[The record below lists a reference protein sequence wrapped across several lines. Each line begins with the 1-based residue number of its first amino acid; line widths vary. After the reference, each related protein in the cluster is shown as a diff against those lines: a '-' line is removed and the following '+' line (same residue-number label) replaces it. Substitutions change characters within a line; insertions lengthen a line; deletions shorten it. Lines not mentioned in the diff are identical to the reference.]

1 MNGEREYNMDYL
13 RVVSCF
19 LIVLLHFSGS
29 YWMCVPIESA
39 SFKIMGVYNCITRT
53 GVPIFIMLSG
63 YFLLDRTYTFDWKNY
78 WKRPVKLLAGF
89 YVWAFFYAFQG
100 LFVELIRTGEVTAG
114 RWEYT
119 INEFIFGHY
128 HMWFCFLICG
138 YYFLY
143 PIAKRIA
150 EDREILTLFM
160 ILWVLWAYVIPWG
173 CNWLNLPS
181 LTRYFNGFEMNVVK
195 GYWGYFFLGYFI
207 KQCKW
212 TTWKKNTIYIAG
224 LVSLGLTIYLT
235 ISQSIMEGECVETW
249 LGTSSPFVLMM
260 SFSVFLLFW
269 SYKMNSKGERN
280 QIIVKISE
288 CTFFIYMFH
297 VFLLEK
303 MNLLGITT
311 VSFQPLISVP
321 LLSVIA
327 FCISLLLAFIVDKI
341 PVLGKILLLK

>member
-1 MNGEREYNMDYL
+1 MNREREYNMDYL

-29 YWMCVPIESA
+29 YWMCVPIESS
-39 SFKIMGVYNCITRT
+39 SFKIMSVYNSATRI
-53 GVPIFIMLSG
+53 GVSIFIMLSG

-78 WKRPVKLLAGF
+78 LKRPAKLLTGF

-100 LFVELIRTGEVTAG
+100 LIVEFIRTGTITDD
-114 RWEYT
+114 RWEFT

-128 HMWFCFLICG
+128 HMWYCFLICG

-150 EDREILTLFM
+150 EDREVLTLFI
-160 ILWVLWAYVIPWG
+160 ILWVLLAYVIPWG
-173 CNWLNLPS
+173 CDWLKLPS
-181 LTRYFNGFEMNVVK
+181 LARYFNEFEMNPVK

-212 TTWKKNTIYIAG
+212 TTRKKNTIYILG
-224 LVSLGLTIYLT
+224 LVSWGLTIYLT
-235 ISQSIMEGECVETW
+235 ISQSISKGEYVETW
-249 LGTSSPFVLMM
+249 FSTSSPFILMM
-260 SFSVFLLFW
+260 SAAVFLLFR
-269 SYKMNSKGERN
+269 SRKIKSGFKMNKA
-280 QIIVKISE
+280 IVKISE

-311 VSFQPLISVP
+311 VSFHPLLSVP

-327 FCISLLLAFIVDKI
+327 FGISLLLALLADKI